1 MGDVNQTSAS
11 TGTLTLTNLGT
22 IGDGAVNVELGE
34 GGTLRGRNGIV
45 RGTVELD
52 GGAIDMRDN
61 LFGDMDI
68 TDMFE
73 VQGTGSALFLDAGAS
88 GNDRLDIGSGGIV
101 VNGDLDVTIASVAGY
116 QFAAGEQRT
125 LARSTGAR

>member
-73 VQGTGSALFLDAGAS
+73 VQGT
-88 GNDRLDIGSGGIV
+88 
-101 VNGDLDVTIASVAGY
+101 
-116 QFAAGEQRT
+116 
-125 LARSTGAR
+125 